1 MKIEHITTGGGRD
14 LYRITDSTGATVTMT
29 PEDALIV
36 LQFLYENVDDIMR
49 LVSTPDRE
57 PFLQECPYCGG
68 HHESALIERCPLNI
82 EVQPPRPTW
91 AQWDEE

>member
-14 LYRITDSTGATVTMT
+14 FFRITDERGSTVTMT
-29 PEDALIV
+29 PDDALIV

-57 PFLQECPYCGG
+57 PFLQPT
-68 HHESALIERCPLNI
+68 
-82 EVQPPRPTW
+82 RPIW
-91 AQWDEE
+91 AQGDEE